1 MTRLLD
7 SRHFRVA
14 AATLAIAASGGVHG
28 VDVDAQEGT
37 TRAGEPPTII
47 AGRSQTNW
55 RSNNIDQY
63 NQRFSEL
70 DNINTSN
77 VGQLERRW
85 SFDIPAGINARQVT
99 PLVIDGVMY
108 LHGGYSVFAVNAVT
122 GESIWTSE
130 IDSLAGGFSNEMG
143 SASSTVRGPL
153 YVDGT
158 IYSYHGD
165 KLVATNAETGEL
177 VEAFGDGGILPV
189 LSLALQHK
197 YPDSYPPG
205 FNASSIRYQ
214 INSSPAYNDGTLYVG
229 SAISEGNIPGGLVV
243 AADATTGAIK
253 WVFNTVPQR
262 PQDEGWEIADP
273 TWGYGKR
280 VGGGIWTQPA
290 IDTALGLVYFN
301 TANPMPPYDGSARV
315 GKNLFTNSTVA
326 LDLETGAIRW
336 YFQTIHHDLWD
347 WDNITGPTLF
357 DVTGKNGET
366 IKGVAAAGK
375 NCLLYLW
382 HRETGEPINPIVE
395 TPVETKTNVPGE
407 VVYPTQPIPYNARG
421 VPMTPLCAT
430 YLDLDDPELQ
440 KQARPMYWPY
450 STDEHFLVAHGG
462 ASFGA
467 PSFNKRTGLLY
478 VTGKNAGVSLL
489 VKPVGDTLELG
500 KGGGHV
506 VGGDIDE
513 LNRVP
518 EYPPVMT
525 LTAYEPA
532 SGEDVW
538 NKVLPA
544 LTFGASSGS
553 VTTAGD
559 LVFQGT
565 ETGGLYAFHAA
576 TGEELLHYDARRTL
590 QSSPM
595 TYEVNGTQYV
605 TVIASST
612 IHTLALPE

>member
-1 MTRLLD
+1 MMKSPAR
-7 SRHFRVA
+7 RRVLMAAMALSFA
-14 AATLAIAASGGVHG
+14 AAGGLRS
-28 VDVDAQEGT
+28 VDAGQQGCT
-37 TRAGEPPTII
+37 TRTGALPTITV
-47 AGRSQTNW
+47 GSQQTNW
-55 RSNNIDQY
+55 ASHNLDLY
-63 NQRFSEL
+63 NQRYAEL
-70 DNINTSN
+70 DQINAAT
-77 VGQLERRW
+77 VGQLQRRW
-85 SFDIPAGINARQVT
+85 SFDIPAGINVRQVT
-99 PLVIDGVMY
+99 PLVVDGVMY
-108 LHGGYSVFAVNAVT
+108 LHGGNTVFAVNAVT
-122 GESIWTSE
+122 GESVWTLE
-130 IDSLAGGFSNEMG
+130 IDGLSGG
-143 SASSTVRGPL
+143 TVRGPL

-158 IYSYHGD
+158 IYSYHDD
-165 KLVATNAETGEL
+165 KLVATNAQTGEL
-177 VEAFGDGGILPV
+177 VEEFGEGGILPV

-205 FNASSIRYQ
+205 FDASSIRYR
-214 INSSPAYNDGTLYVG
+214 INSSPAYHDGTLYVG

-243 AADATTGAIK
+243 AADAITGDIK

-315 GKNLFTNSTVA
+315 GKNLFTNSTIA
-326 LDLETGAIRW
+326 LDFETGALRW
-336 YFQTIHHDLWD
+336 HFQTIHHDLWD

-357 DVTGKNGET
+357 DVTDTNGEMV
-366 IKGVAAAGK
+366 KGVAAAGK

-421 VPMTPLCAT
+421 VQMTPFCAT

-462 ASFGA
+462 SSFGP
-467 PSFNKRTGLLY
+467 PSFSQRTGLLY

-489 VKPVGDTLELG
+489 VKPVGDSLELG
-500 KGGGHV
+500 QGGGHV
-506 VGGDIDE
+506 IGGDIDE

-518 EYPPVMT
+518 EYQPSMT
-525 LTAYEPA
+525 LTAYEPV

-538 NKVLPA
+538 HQVLPA

-553 VTTAGD
+553 MATAGD
-559 LVFQGT
+559 LIFQGT
-565 ETGGLYAFHAA
+565 EDGGLYAFHAE
-576 TGEELLHYDARRTL
+576 TGEQLFHYDGGRTI
-590 QSSPM
+590 QSSPL

-605 TVIASST
+605 AVIASST
-612 IHTLALPE
+612 VLAFALP